1 VVDFDLG
8 PELLQIQARAREAV
22 QELVEPRARRADEQG
37 NFDRGMVAELGR
49 RGLLDE
55 RVSALARTLVLEE
68 LGRADSS
75 VRGFATV
82 QVELVAS
89 ALVEWGTEAQRRRWL
104 AGLRAGDVIGCY
116 ALTEPEAGSDVRGI
130 QSRAR
135 RTDGGWLISGT
146 KHWITNGGVA
156 DLALVFA
163 VAPEGMTA
171 FCVPTDS
178 PGLER
183 QPMPGLPLGHRASDH
198 ARIELQDVRV
208 PDDAVLGEVGGGH
221 RVAMAALG
229 HGRLGVAAGAVGV
242 LQACLDACIDFVRQ
256 RRQFGRRIGDFEMV
270 QAALADMAA
279 DARAARLLVREAAW
293 LRDQGR
299 DASQAV
305 AVAKLFCT
313 EAALRAADQAILL
326 HGARGY
332 SSEYPVERYWR
343 DAKGM
348 QIYEGTAHVQR
359 IVIARSLIGRDPGG
373 QVPPI

>member
-1 VVDFDLG
+1 MDLDLG
-8 PELLQIQARAREAV
+8 PELLQIQARARQVAREV
-22 QELVEPRARRADEQG
+22 VEPHARSADEQRR
-37 NFDRGMVAELGR
+37 FDRWIVRELGR
-49 RGLLDE
+49 HGLLDE
-55 RVSALARTLVLEE
+55 RASALARTLMLEE

-89 ALVEWGTEAQRRRWL
+89 ALAKWGTEAQRGRWL
-104 AGLRAGDVIGCY
+104 PGLRAGEVVGCY
-116 ALTEPEAGSDVRGI
+116 ALTEPEAGSDVRSI
-130 QSRAR
+130 KTLAR
-135 RTDGGWLISGT
+135 RTNGGWLISGI
-146 KHWITNGGVA
+146 KHWITNGAVA

-163 VAPEGMTA
+163 VTTDGMTA

-183 QPMPGLPLGHRASDH
+183 EPMRGLPLGHRAADH
-198 ARIELQDVRV
+198 ARIELRNVKV

-221 RVAMAALG
+221 RVAMGALG

-242 LQACLDACIDFVRQ
+242 LQACLDACVDFVRW

-359 IVIARSLIGRDPGG
+359 IVIARSLIGRDPATEA
-373 QVPPI
+373 PPS